1 MKHIVFTLALA
12 GILAACGSSEPKA
25 ADKSETIKQAEIAH
39 NQCLS
44 IGAEVVSMLHERIDG
59 LNARIEF
66 ATETQDQDLLA
77 RYTAMLAEYEKF
89 HSMYHDWEHNLA
101 EIPGHEHSHDGAHDH
116 AHDHDHDHAQDRI
129 LEGLSDEEHLNIQK
143 EQLRQIQEMKLAIE
157 QIAAQP

>member
-1 MKHIVFTLALA
+1 MKQFAFTLALA
-12 GILAACGSSEPKA
+12 VVLAACGGDAQKTTE
-25 ADKSETIKQAEIAH
+25 KSETIKQAEIAH

-44 IGAEVVSMLHERIDG
+44 IGAEVVSVLHERIEG
-59 LNARIEF
+59 MNARVQF

-77 RYTAMLAEYEKF
+77 RYTALLAEYEKY

-101 EIPGHEHSHDGAHDH
+101 EIPGHEHSHEGAHDH
-116 AHDHDHDHAQDRI
+116 AHDHDHDPAQDRV

-143 EQLRQIQEMKLAIE
+143 EQLRQIQEMKTAIE